1 MGGERRRVGAGGC
14 DRWTA
19 PWYGAGGGAALRGA
33 DTRPITGGLI
43 PGVGSVSSGAA
54 GRAFHRS

>member
-1 MGGERRRVGAGGC
+1 MGGEQRRAGTGVC

-19 PWYGAGGGAALRGA
+19 RWYGAGGGAALHGA
-33 DTRPITGGLI
+33 GVRPITGGLI
-43 PGVGSVSSGAA
+43 PGVGPVSSGAA